1 MNFFH
6 FEKLLQIFPLQLD
19 LLKHWVISRTPTF
32 RAPEICRKIK
42 NNSVKTVKPQN
53 NKHLRDH
60 VKSVNYT
67 NVSSGKQNGSVWYLL
82 LPLLSQPE
90 FTCSKLTIEALEQRC
105 EMCSMLT
112 IKTPK
117 RRQWGRFGVFI
128 VNFRQIPHL
137 CSSVSIITFEH
148 VIGGLH

>member
-32 RAPEICRKIK
+32 RAPEICRKRK
-42 NNSVKTVKPQN
+42 KNSVKTVKPQN

-60 VKSVNYT
+60 VI
-67 NVSSGKQNGSVWYLL
+67 SSGNQNGSVWYLL

-90 FTCSKLTIEALEQRC
+90 FTCSKLTIETLEQRC
-105 EMCSMLT
+105 ELCSMLT

-117 RRQWGRFGVFI
+117 RRQWGRVGVFI
-128 VNFRQIPHL
+128 VNFGHISHL

-148 VIGGLH
+148 VISGLD

>member
-1 MNFFH
+1 MTTWISFTLKNFSRFFLYNWIFSNTGSFPGH
-6 FEKLLQIFPLQLD
+6 QHLEHQKFVEKE
-19 LLKHWVISRTPTF
+19 K
-32 RAPEICRKIK
+32 K
-42 NNSVKTVKPQN
+42 NSVKTVKPQN

-60 VKSVNYT
+60 VI
-67 NVSSGKQNGSVWYLL
+67 SSGNQNGSVWYLL

-90 FTCSKLTIEALEQRC
+90 FTCSKLTIETLEQRC
-105 EMCSMLT
+105 ELCSMLT

-128 VNFRQIPHL
+128 VNFGHISHL

-148 VIGGLH
+148 VISGLD